1 MNGKH
6 VDLATKRW
14 LAPEKWDQKS
24 QSMSGRTAEDSFTLD
39 KIRLLGLDINTAYEE
54 LRRDRA

>member
-24 QSMSGRTAEDSFTLD
+24 QSMSGRTVEDSFTLD